1 MTEYLNTV
9 TNPAAPW
16 SFIDDTEENILQDLA
31 AHTLDPIF
39 ELYGDFV
46 NPSPEWLSTEN
57 AAKYAGCT
65 MISGNFRAYTHA
77 FRLVTDDAALI
88 ARISA
93 AVQRNKSRPEYQEAR
108 RKMIDDLPAL
118 TFKNAAV
125 GHYYRFCDGWFRL
138 TKIIHL
144 TEEDCNRDSLLYMDR
159 YEGTDWNG
167 HAIGGAFHDGREM
180 PTSANWSIYAA
191 PKEIADTAAD
201 GQALF
206 PLA

>member
-31 AHTLDPIF
+31 AHTLDPSF

-57 AAKYAGCT
+57 AAKYTGCT
-65 MISGNFRAYTHA
+65 MIFGNFRGYSHA
-77 FRLVTDDAALI
+77 FWLVTDDAALI

-93 AVQRNKSRPEYQEAR
+93 AVQRNKARPEYQQAR
-108 RKMIDDLPAL
+108 REMIDALPAL
-118 TFKNAAV
+118 TFKGAVV
-125 GHYYRFCDGWFRL
+125 GHYYRFCDGWLRL

-144 TEEDCNRDSLLYMDR
+144 SEEDCNRDSLLYMDR
-159 YEGTDWNG
+159 FEGIDWNG
-167 HAIGGAFHDGREM
+167 HTQGGAFRDEREI
-180 PTSANWSIYAA
+180 PSTANWAIYAA
-191 PKEIADTAAD
+191 SAESVNRH
-201 GQALF
+201 
-206 PLA
+206 

>member
-1 MTEYLNTV
+1 
-9 TNPAAPW
+9 
-16 SFIDDTEENILQDLA
+16 
-31 AHTLDPIF
+31 
-39 ELYGDFV
+39 
-46 NPSPEWLSTEN
+46 
-57 AAKYAGCT
+57 

-93 AVQRNKSRPEYQEAR
+93 AVQRNKARPEYQEAR

-191 PKEIADTAAD
+191 PKENCRHRRPPRPRIPSRRCPPALHRTARRLLQHRRRGRNPAYRPHHPRRN
-201 GQALF
+201 GRRRHRRLCCRCRPPRRPHRPQ
-206 PLA
+206 

>member
-16 SFIDDTEENILQDLA
+16 SFIDDTEENILQDLDA
-31 AHTLDPIF
+31 YTLDPTF

-57 AAKYAGCT
+57 AEKYAGCT
-65 MISGNFRAYTHA
+65 MIFGNFYGYSHA

-93 AVQRNKSRPEYQEAR
+93 AVQRNKARPEYQQAR
-108 RKMIDDLPAL
+108 REMIDALPAL
-118 TFKNAAV
+118 TFKHATV
-125 GHYYRFCDGWFRL
+125 GHYYRFCDGWLRL

-144 TEEDCNRDSLLYMDR
+144 TEEECNRDSLLYMDR
-159 YEGTDWNG
+159 FEGIDWNG
-167 HAIGGAFHDGREM
+167 HTQGGAFHDGREM
-180 PTSANWSIYAA
+180 PTSSNWAIYAA
-191 PKEIADTAAD
+191 SEETAD

>member
-9 TNPAAPW
+9 TNPDAPW
-16 SFIDDTEENILQDLA
+16 TSIDDTEENILQDLDA
-31 AHTLDPIF
+31 YTLDPTF

-57 AAKYAGCT
+57 AEKYAGCT
-65 MISGNFRAYTHA
+65 MIFGNFYGYTHA

-93 AVQRNKSRPEYQEAR
+93 AVQRNKARPEYQQAR
-108 RKMIDDLPAL
+108 RKMLDALPAL
-118 TFKNAAV
+118 TYKGASI
-125 GHYYRFCDGWFRL
+125 GHHYRYCGGWFRL

-144 TEEDCNRDSLLYMDR
+144 TEEECNRDSLLYMDR
-159 YEGTDWNG
+159 FEGIDWNG
-167 HAIGGAFHDGREM
+167 RTIGGAFNDGRQM
-180 PTSANWSIYAA
+180 PTTANWAIYAA
-191 PKEIADTAAD
+191 PQASAAD

-206 PLA
+206 PLD

>member
-16 SFIDDTEENILQDLA
+16 SSIDDTEENILQDLA
-31 AHTLDPIF
+31 AHTLDPSF

-65 MISGNFRAYTHA
+65 MIFGNFRSYSHA

-88 ARISA
+88 SRISA
-93 AVQRNKSRPEYQEAR
+93 AVQRNKARPEYQEAR
-108 RKMIDDLPAL
+108 REMIDALPAL
-118 TFKNAAV
+118 TFKNATV
-125 GHYYRFCDGWFRL
+125 GHYYRFCDGWLRL

-144 TEEDCNRDSLLYMDR
+144 TEEECNRDSLLYMDR
-159 YEGTDWNG
+159 FEGIDWNG
-167 HAIGGAFHDGREM
+167 HAQGGAFYDWREM
-180 PTSANWSIYAA
+180 PTSANWAIYAA
-191 PKEIADTAAD
+191 PEETAD

-206 PLA
+206 PLT